1 MKKGK
6 LAEFVGS
13 GFLVESSGFNCSS
26 NSDKHGIHKL
36 DTHVCPFAAK
46 NTSINDE
53 VMDCLLNASFALMRD
68 LIIANR
74 FSNGLRSADHGDMR
88 ALAKNWWMR
97 CRRGLLRL
105 NIKGTSYKALS
116 YLTWIHIDIPVEM
129 CSIRVH
135 IHYPSMFYPSS

>member
-6 LAEFVGS
+6 IAEFVGS

-26 NSDKHGIHKL
+26 NSDNMESISWTFMSVHS
-36 DTHVCPFAAK
+36 PQK
-46 NTSINDE
+46 NTLINDE
-53 VMDCLLNASFALMRD
+53 GMDCLLNASFALMRD

-88 ALAKNWWMR
+88 GLARKWWIR
-97 CRRGLLRL
+97 CRRGLMRL
-105 NIKGTSYKALS
+105 SIKGTPYKALS

-129 CSIRVH
+129 CSIDVH